1 MDFKTLRPVHV
12 LLAFFA
18 LTGLGLVISFTTLTG
33 GRSLLD
39 ESHNYH
45 APAHPNALFFAG
57 EPVPMDLFW
66 VRESFDREL
75 LVNTYWHSSTF
86 LSLKRSGR
94 YFPMIEPILK
104 ARGIPEDFKYL
115 AVIESGLMQ
124 AVSPSGA
131 RGIWQFLPATA
142 KEYGLMVN
150 DEVDERYHVE
160 KATQAACDYLQAA
173 KDTLGSWTLAAA
185 AYNAGKGGIRR
196 AVKAQGAADY
206 YALNLNTET
215 ARYVFRILALKT
227 LMEQPLQHGYAITEQ
242 EKYPAARYATVTV
255 DTAVP
260 DLSRLAAGLGI
271 SYRALKEM
279 NPWMRSTSLPRP
291 VGKPWEVQVPE
302 KGGRWY

>member
-160 KATQAACDYLQAA
+160 KA
-173 KDTLGSWTLAAA
+173 
-185 AYNAGKGGIRR
+185 
-196 AVKAQGAADY
+196 
-206 YALNLNTET
+206 
-215 ARYVFRILALKT
+215 
-227 LMEQPLQHGYAITEQ
+227 
-242 EKYPAARYATVTV
+242 
-255 DTAVP
+255 
-260 DLSRLAAGLGI
+260 
-271 SYRALKEM
+271 
-279 NPWMRSTSLPRP
+279 
-291 VGKPWEVQVPE
+291 
-302 KGGRWY
+302 